1 MNTFK
6 KPVLLI
12 LGMLL
17 LIFIL
22 WSFTKTM
29 KEPDDTDAVKT
40 EAETIQN
47 IDKKRKACERRIS
60 AFISGGRS

>member
-47 IDKKRKACERRIS
+47 IDKKKKS
-60 AFISGGRS
+60 M